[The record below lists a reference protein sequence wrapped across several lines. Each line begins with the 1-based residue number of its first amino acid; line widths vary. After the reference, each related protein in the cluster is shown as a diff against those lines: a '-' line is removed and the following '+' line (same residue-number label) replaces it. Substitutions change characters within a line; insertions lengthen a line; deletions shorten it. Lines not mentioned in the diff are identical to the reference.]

1 MLLILSEDV
10 FALFLSLMKQIFQF
24 MIKRKVLPIVLV
36 IFFAGIFW
44 AFQSR
49 GGGGDETNTNQEK
62 LLTTLGIIIEQNHY
76 QPKSI
81 NDLFSQQIFKK
92 YISAVDPDKNIFLQ
106 SDIQSLKKYENS
118 LDDEIHGLVS
128 IQFVPAINEIYK
140 KRIAEVSEMYKDL
153 LAKPLDFTVNEE
165 IIIDNKR
172 LNFAKDQAQ
181 RKDMWRKKFKF
192 LVLERYSE
200 AIDQRDKV
208 KQKKDTIVKTNEE
221 LEVEARGKV
230 SKLMERNFERLKIK
244 FKDDER
250 FNLYVNT
257 ITSYMDP
264 HSDYFPPLEKRSFDE
279 QMSGKFFGIGA
290 SLKEEE
296 GNIKVASL
304 LTGSPAWKSGQ
315 LQVGDVVMKVAQ
327 GKEEPVELAGLAV
340 EDAVKIIRGNKGTE
354 VRLTL
359 KKTDGNVQIVSLL
372 RAEIVQD
379 EVYVRSAII
388 NGKEKIGYI
397 YLPDF
402 YADYEKPD
410 GHRCAQDVARE
421 LEKLKAEGV
430 DGVIMDLRNNGG
442 GYLPEVVDMVGLFI
456 PDGPI
461 VQVKD
466 KEGRPTVLRD
476 NDKSVIYTGPLAV
489 MVNEFSAS
497 ASEIFAAAIQD
508 YGRGV
513 IIGSTSSFGKGTV
526 QRNIP
531 FGKPLDLFTGRTEF
545 GAVKLTLQKFYR
557 INGGSTQLKGVTP
570 DVVIPDEYENLKFR
584 EKDNENALSWDE
596 IEKTNYSPWHTN
608 YDTHSV
614 VEKSEERIKVN
625 VNFSLIKNN
634 ALWLSKQNDKTY
646 SLNMVKYKEEQK
658 SLRATIKQNDSLT
671 KLTYDMPFE
680 GLKADDYKY
689 NNVDK
694 DKGDRYK
701 AWLKNLKTDIYVNE
715 ASNVVKDMIGK
726 TQGLATH

>member
-1 MLLILSEDV
+1 ML
-10 FALFLSLMKQIFQF
+10 
-24 MIKRKVLPIVLV
+24 KRKVLPIVLV
-36 IFFAGIFW
+36 VLFAGIFW

-49 GGGGDETNTNQEK
+49 GGGDDAVTNQQK
-62 LLTTLGIIIEQNHY
+62 LLTTLGAIIEQNHY
-76 QPKSI
+76 NPKVF
-81 NDLFSQQIFKK
+81 NDFFSQQVFKK
-92 YISAVDPDKNIFLQ
+92 YLIAVDPDKNLLLQ
-106 SDIQSLKKYENS
+106 SDIQSLKKYENV
-118 LDDEIHGLVS
+118 LDDEIHGSAS
-128 IQFVPAINEIYK
+128 IQFVPAVNEIYK
-140 KRIAEVSEMYKDL
+140 KRVAEVMGMYKDL
-153 LAKPLDFTVNEE
+153 LAKPFDFTVNEE
-165 IIIDNKR
+165 IIIDSKR
-172 LNFAKDQAQ
+172 INSAKDEAS
-181 RKDMWRKKFKF
+181 RKDMWRKKLKF
-192 LVLERYSE
+192 LCLERYNE
-200 AIDQRDKV
+200 AIDQRDKI
-208 KQKKDTIVKTNEE
+208 KEKKDTIVKTNEE
-221 LEVEARGKV
+221 LEVEARTKV
-230 SKLMERNFERLKIK
+230 VKIMEKNFERLKLK
-244 FKDDER
+244 FKDEDR

-257 ITSYMDP
+257 ITSFMDP

-296 GNIKVASL
+296 GTIKVASL

-315 LQVGDVVMKVAQ
+315 IQVGDVVMKVAQ
-327 GKEEPVELAGLAV
+327 GKDEPVELSGLAV

-359 KKTDGNVQIVSLL
+359 RKTDGSTQVVALI
-372 RAEIVQD
+372 RDEIVQD

-388 NGKEKIGYI
+388 KGKEKIGYI

-410 GHRCAQDVARE
+410 GHRCAQDVAKE

-456 PDGPI
+456 QDGPI

-476 NDKSVIYTGPLAV
+476 NDKSIIYSGPLAV

-570 DVVIPDEYENLKFR
+570 DIVIPDEYEYLKFR

-596 IEKTNYSPWHTN
+596 IEKTNYTPWKTN
-608 YDTHSV
+608 VDILSLAN
-614 VEKSEERIKVN
+614 KSEERIKEN

-634 ALWLSKQNDKTY
+634 AQWLSKQNDKTY
-646 SLNMVKYKEEQK
+646 SLNLIKYKQEQK
-658 SLRATIKQNDSLT
+658 TLRSTVKQNDSLA
-671 KLTYDMPFE
+671 KLSYDMPFD

-715 ASNVVKDMIGK
+715 ASNVIKDMIVK